1 LLWQAQLSQSHSRYY
16 LSVPLSLT
24 RAQARLRLLCN
35 GEAIPAASQFNQL
48 RTLIGPKTPDL
59 RGYFLRG
66 LDATGNVDPD
76 SKTKPRTLLSI
87 EPDAVGPHTH
97 TYSRAFHNV
106 AGKSGADRPD
116 LPGDIDNPQTAPNVS
131 PGETRPKNMAVNFII
146 KATK

>member
-1 LLWQAQLSQSHSRYY
+1 
-16 LSVPLSLT
+16 
-24 RAQARLRLLCN
+24 
-35 GEAIPAASQFNQL
+35 
-48 RTLIGPKTPDL
+48 
-59 RGYFLRG
+59 LRG

-106 AGKSGADRPD
+106 AGKSGADQPD